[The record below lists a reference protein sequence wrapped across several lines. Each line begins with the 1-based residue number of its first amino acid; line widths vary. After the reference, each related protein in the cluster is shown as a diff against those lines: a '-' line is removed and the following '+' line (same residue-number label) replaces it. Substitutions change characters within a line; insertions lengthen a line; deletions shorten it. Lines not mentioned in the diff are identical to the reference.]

1 MTKEKKSRAS
11 RDAVRVQNGALRAA
25 RLSAIKAD
33 ILDNLRQPTLS
44 IHAVAHRHGISAR
57 YIRQLFAADGASFAD
72 FVLER
77 RLAAVH
83 LMLSDVRFADRTI
96 SAIAFEVG
104 FGDVSEFSRVFRRRY
119 GVTPSDVRE
128 AARLK
133 SANRPAPP
141 PQANSENE
149 CGCDGRS

>member
-1 MTKEKKSRAS
+1 MTKKKKSRAS

-25 RLSAIKAD
+25 RLSVIKSD
-33 ILDNLRQPTLS
+33 ILNNVRQHTLS
-44 IHAVAHRHGISAR
+44 IHGTASRHGISAR
-57 YIRQLFAADGASFAD
+57 YIRQLFAADGTSFAD
-72 FVLER
+72 FVLDQ

-96 SAIAFEVG
+96 SAIVFEAG
-104 FGDVSEFSRVFRRRY
+104 FGDVSEFSRAFQRRY

-133 SANRPAPP
+133 SANRPPP
-141 PQANSENE
+141 PQANSANE
-149 CGCDGRS
+149 CGCDGLN

>member
-1 MTKEKKSRAS
+1 MTKKKKSRAS

-25 RLSAIKAD
+25 RLSVIKSD
-33 ILDNLRQPTLS
+33 ILNNVRQHTLS
-44 IHAVAHRHGISAR
+44 IHGTASRHGISVR
-57 YIRQLFAADGASFAD
+57 YIRQLFAADGTSFAD
-72 FVLER
+72 FVLDQ

-96 SAIAFEVG
+96 SAIVFEAG
-104 FGDVSEFSRVFRRRY
+104 FGDVSEFSRAFQRRY

-133 SANRPAPP
+133 SANRPPP
-141 PQANSENE
+141 PQANSANE
-149 CGCDGRS
+149 CGCDGLN

>member
-1 MTKEKKSRAS
+1 MTKKKKSRAT

-25 RLSAIKAD
+25 RLSVIKSD

-57 YIRQLFAADGASFAD
+57 YIRQLFAADRASFVD
-72 FVLER
+72 FVLDR

-83 LMLSDVRFADRTI
+83 LMLNDVRFADRTI
-96 SAIAFEVG
+96 SAIAFDVG

-119 GVTPSDVRE
+119 GATPSDVRE

-141 PQANSENE
+141 LQANSENDR
-149 CGCDGRS
+149 GCDGRN

>member
-1 MTKEKKSRAS
+1 MTEKKKSRAS

-83 LMLSDVRFADRTI
+83 LMLSDARFADRTI

-104 FGDVSEFSRVFRRRY
+104 FGDVSEFSRVFRSRY
-119 GVTPSDVRE
+119 GETPSDVRE

-133 SANRPAPP
+133 SANRPPP
-141 PQANSENE
+141 PQANSANE
-149 CGCDGRS
+149 CGCDGLN

>member
-1 MTKEKKSRAS
+1 MTKKKKSRAS

-25 RLSAIKAD
+25 RLSVIKSD
-33 ILDNLRQPTLS
+33 ILNNVRQHTLS
-44 IHAVAHRHGISAR
+44 IHGTASRHGISVR
-57 YIRQLFAADGASFAD
+57 YIRQLFAADGTSFAD
-72 FVLER
+72 FVLDQ

-96 SAIAFEVG
+96 SAIAFEAG
-104 FGDVSEFSRVFRRRY
+104 FGDVSEFSRAFQRRY

-133 SANRPAPP
+133 SANRPPP
-141 PQANSENE
+141 PQANSANE
-149 CGCDGRS
+149 CGCDGLN